1 VVYSLVYSKGMSQC
15 VYRDIQWSYVD
26 WDSVVGIATPYTLDG
41 PGIESWWGQDL
52 PHPLGLALG
61 PTHLL

>member
-1 VVYSLVYSKGMSQC
+1 MCQC
-15 VYRDIQWSYVD
+15 VYSDIQQSYVD

-41 PGIESWWGQDL
+41 PGIESWWVQDL
-52 PHPLGLALG
+52 PHPFGLALG